1 MQEVHDSQQAGEHT
15 QSIHMR
21 TREAAD
27 GVRGSLVASFASAQP
42 PTSATTAP
50 HAPLTSASASATLS

>member
-15 QSIHMR
+15 QFIHMR
-21 TREAAD
+21 TREAD

-50 HAPLTSASASATLS
+50 HAPLTSASASASLS